1 MERKIIIT
9 RLWGRAVAALM
20 EDGKI
25 MGLSCCPKEQP
36 YALGDIYIGK
46 VRRILPNIH
55 GAFVEIGRQTE
66 CYYSTE
72 EKYPPIFTTKSGK
85 KALCVGDELLV
96 QVQKEAVRSK
106 QPVVT
111 GNLNFAGR
119 YVVLTS
125 GNKAVGVSAKIKKE
139 TRSVLAGLAERYM
152 ERGYGLILRT
162 NAATVP
168 WETVETEILQ
178 LEEEYRRVT
187 QNAAMRT
194 CFSCI
199 KKAPQPYISA
209 LRDIYQTG
217 LAEIVVDAGEL
228 YEEVKQFLTNEQ
240 PEDLALLRR
249 YDDKDYPLEKCYSIG
264 HVVEEAMKEQVWLKS
279 GAYLVIQQT
288 ETMHVIDVN
297 SGRCLKKKKE
307 FFTIN
312 LEAAKEA
319 ARQIRL
325 RNLSGI
331 IMIDFINMDTQEE
344 KKELLSFFQKE
355 LNKDQNPG
363 KVVDMT
369 KLQITEVT
377 RKKIRKTLK
386 ESFYE

>member
-9 RLWGRAVAALM
+9 RLQGRAVAALM
-20 EDGKI
+20 EDGRI
-25 MGLSCCPKEQP
+25 MGLSFCPKEQP

-46 VRRILPNIH
+46 VCRILPNIH
-55 GAFVEIGRQTE
+55 GAFVEIGKQME

-72 EKYPPIFTTKSGK
+72 EKYPPIFTAKIGK
-85 KALCVGDELLV
+85 KPLCVGDEILV
-96 QVQKEAVRSK
+96 QIQKEAVRSK

-111 GNLNFAGR
+111 GNLNFAGK

-125 GNKAVGVSAKIKKE
+125 GNHTVGVSAKIRKD
-139 TRSVLAGLAERYM
+139 TRTALIALSENYM
-152 ERGYGLILRT
+152 NRGYGLILRT

-168 WETVETEILQ
+168 WETIENEILQ
-178 LEEEYRRVT
+178 LEEEYLRVT
-187 QNAAMRT
+187 KNALMRT

-199 KKAPQPYISA
+199 KKAPQPYISV
-209 LRDIYQTG
+209 LRDIYQKD
-217 LAEIVVDAGEL
+217 LSEIVVDAGDL
-228 YEEVKQFLTNEQ
+228 YEEVRQFLANEQ
-240 PEDLALLRR
+240 PEDLKLLRC
-249 YDDKDYPLEKCYSIG
+249 YDDPDYSLAKCYSIA
-264 HVVEEAMKEQVWLKS
+264 HVAEEAMREQVWLKS

-288 ETMHVIDVN
+288 EAMHVIDVN

-307 FFTIN
+307 FLAMN

-331 IMIDFINMDTQEE
+331 IMVDFINMDKPEE

-363 KVVDMT
+363 KVIDMT